1 MEKAIA
7 TFKNDDRIITIN
19 FELDDNGNLDYQTT
33 VEPPFNS
40 ENEINNGGLN
50 VYLANIF
57 LNALL
62 PNSEFVE
69 NNE

>member
-1 MEKAIA
+1 MEKAIV

-69 NNE
+69 NND

>member
-1 MEKAIA
+1 MEKAIV
-7 TFKNDDRIITIN
+7 TFKNDDRTITIN

-40 ENEINNGGLN
+40 EDEINNGGLN